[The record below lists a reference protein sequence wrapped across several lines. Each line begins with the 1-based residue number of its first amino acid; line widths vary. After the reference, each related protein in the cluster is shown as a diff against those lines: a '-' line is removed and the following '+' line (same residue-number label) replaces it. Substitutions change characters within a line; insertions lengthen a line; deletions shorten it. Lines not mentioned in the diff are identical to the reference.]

1 MLCSA
6 PSCCCPPPLRPTTT
20 TCLLSLRSSACCL
33 LCSALSWSGLS
44 AAGVLHRSNNTSARQ
59 FHLVLLLLST
69 TTAAAAANIK
79 CVDCYSTGP
88 TASFPC
94 TPKTPTRGD
103 QIPFCSQSSLEAR
116 SCCLVLSQPSAKH
129 EPFTYHGGLPRT
141 HWPRSLL
148 PWACAALRR
157 AILCRGDTRV
167 DAG

>member
-20 TCLLSLRSSACCL
+20 TCLLSLRSSGCCL

-69 TTAAAAANIK
+69 TTAAAANIK